1 MKPESQTPNA
11 EPQTPNPELIL
22 IAAVAEENRAIGK
35 EGKLPW
41 HLPEDLKR
49 FKQLTLGHP
58 LLMGRR
64 TFESLVDQ
72 FGGPLPGRRNVVLT
86 SQGPLT
92 DWPDV
97 ETYAST
103 EEAMQVLEG
112 SERIFIGGGGA
123 VYEQFL
129 PQADRLELTL
139 VEGDYQGD
147 AFFPAYEHLVGPV
160 FEVAEEDERDGF
172 RFVTYRR
179 TSEA

>member
-1 MKPESQTPNA
+1 MNA
-11 EPQTPNPELIL
+11 KRQTPNPEPPAPNPELVL
-22 IAAVAEENRAIGK
+22 IAAVAEKNHVIGK
-35 EGKLPW
+35 EGDLPW

-49 FKQLTLGHP
+49 FKRLTTGHP

-86 SQGPLT
+86 SQGPLAGY
-92 DWPDV
+92 PDV
-97 ETYAST
+97 ETHAST
-103 EEAMQVLEG
+103 DEAMQALEG
-112 SERIFIGGGGA
+112 SERIFIGGGEA

-129 PQADRLELTL
+129 PHADRLELTL
-139 VEGDYQGD
+139 VSGDYDGD

-160 FEVAEEDERDGF
+160 FEVTNEDVRDGF

-179 TSEA
+179 KPGA

>member
-1 MKPESQTPNA
+1 MS
-11 EPQTPNPELIL
+11 ELDQKSTLENRQSEVVL
-22 IAAVAEENRAIGK
+22 IAAVAEENRVIGK
-35 EGKLPW
+35 EGELPW

-49 FKQLTLGHP
+49 FKRLTMGYP

-86 SQGPLT
+86 SQGPLAGY
-92 DWPDV
+92 PAV
-97 ETYAST
+97 ETHAST
-103 EEAMQVLEG
+103 EEAMQALKG

-139 VEGDYQGD
+139 VEGDYDGD

-160 FEVAEEDERDGF
+160 FEVTHEDRRDGF

-179 TSEA
+179 KPGA